1 MPISNQR
8 DYLLKTKYSHH
19 TTVGLTQAV
28 ANAATADYSV
38 ADLVNLVNVA
48 LTTRYNNV
56 TTRTIGQATS
66 TLATET
72 PASVPLALALT
83 STDFNEGAVLPDNVG
98 AKAASANDLTNPQ
111 LGWVLTGDDAAN
123 VVEYRLS
130 SVDTSNSNYVH
141 WNVTG
146 IVNTTLAIAATSTT
160 ATSNWAGTPTIG
172 TTGGGVGAAIANG
185 WEFCNPPSA
194 TTHTYTFTV
203 TGHSSD
209 GTVLVTSNVLS
220 GTYTGA

>member
-28 ANAATADYSV
+28 ANAASSDYSV

-66 TLATET
+66 TLAT
-72 PASVPLALALT
+72 ASAAPVALALALT
-83 STDFNEGAVLPDNVG
+83 SSDFTNGNALPDNVG
-98 AKAASANDLTNPQ
+98 SKASSPDDLTNPQ
-111 LGWVLTGDDAAN
+111 LGWVLTGDNAAN

-146 IVNTTLAIAATSTT
+146 IVNTTLAIAATSDP
-160 ATSNWAGTPTIG
+160 ATNNWPGTPTLG

-194 TTHTYTFTV
+194 ATHTYTFTV
-203 TGHSSD
+203 TGHSAN
-209 GTVLVTSNVLS
+209 GTLLVTSNVLS
-220 GTYTGA
+220 GTYTG

>member
-8 DYLLKTKYSHH
+8 DYILKTEYSHH

-28 ANAATADYSV
+28 ANAASADYSV

-66 TLATET
+66 TLAAATSA
-72 PASVPLALALT
+72 PVALGLALT
-83 STDFNEGAVLPDNVG
+83 SSDFTTGNALPVDVG
-98 AKAASANDLTNPQ
+98 LNFTGSNPTSPQ

-123 VVEYRLS
+123 VTEYRLS

-141 WNVTG
+141 WDVTG
-146 IVNTTLAIAATSTT
+146 IVSTTLAIPASTDAT
-160 ATSNWAGTPTIG
+160 TSNWPGTPTIG
-172 TTGGGVGAAIANG
+172 TTGGGVGAALANG
-185 WEFCNPPSA
+185 WEPCGPPVGD
-194 TTHTYTFTV
+194 THTYTFTV
-203 TGHSSD
+203 TGHAAD

-220 GTYTGA
+220 GTYVG